1 MAKPQDTFPL
11 SKKLGLFLGPLA
23 CIFILLLPTVP
34 PLSPEG
40 QRVIAIAVLML
51 TWWVTEAV
59 QLPVT
64 ALLPIVLLPLLGVSQ
79 DIAEAT
85 SAYSNPIIFL
95 FMGGFMIAL
104 ALEKWNLHRR
114 IALGIVQRTGTDAN
128 GILLGFMLAT
138 AFLSMWISNTATAVM
153 MLPIASSMIKILK
166 DSLPEEDP
174 KMRNFSL
181 VMMLGIAYSANIGGV
196 ATIVGTP
203 PNSVLA
209 SIFLAQYGYEISFA
223 SWFMIGLPFSTLL
236 LLLTYVLLVKIIY
249 PNRLGKFEASEAIIQ
264 EELNKL
270 GKPSLGEQLTLLVF
284 VLTALLWIFR
294 GGINWLIPGLGL
306 NDPMIAV
313 LGTIVL
319 FVLPVSWKKGEFIL
333 HWNDTKNL
341 PWGILLLFGGG
352 LALASAMEKTG
363 LIQLIAGSVGEQKGL
378 DIFWITLLLSFT
390 ILMLTEVMS
399 NVALVTVMI
408 PVVAGIA
415 ISLGENPLLL
425 TIPITIASSC
435 AFMLPMATP
444 PNAIVFASGN
454 IEVNQMIKAG
464 IYLNILSVIVI
475 MLICWLLLPFAF
487 EIEIGVLPSWL
498 KS

>member
-1 MAKPQDTFPL
+1 MTNQQNTFPL
-11 SKKLGLFLGPLA
+11 SKKIGLFLGPVAFL
-23 CIFILLLPTVP
+23 CILLLPTLP
-34 PLSPEG
+34 PLTPEG
-40 QRVIAIAVLML
+40 QGVIAVAIWML
-51 TWWVTEAV
+51 TWWISEAA

-64 ALLPIVLLPLLGVSQ
+64 ALLPIILLPLLGISKN
-79 DIAEAT
+79 IEEAT
-85 SAYSNPIIFL
+85 SSYANPVIFL

-114 IALGIVQRTGTDAN
+114 IALSIVQRIGTNAD

-174 KMRNFSL
+174 KMANFSL

-209 SIFLAQYGYEISFA
+209 SIFLGQYGYEISFA
-223 SWFMIGLPFSTLL
+223 NWFVIGLPFSTLL
-236 LLLTYVLLVKIIY
+236 LLLTYVILVKIIY
-249 PNRLGKFEASEAIIQ
+249 PNHLGRFEASEAIIQ
-264 EELNKL
+264 EELDKL
-270 GKPSLGEQLTLLVF
+270 GKPSLGERLTLLVF
-284 VLTALLWIFR
+284 VLTASLWIFR
-294 GGINWLIPGLGL
+294 GGINWLVPGLGL
-306 NDPMIAV
+306 NDPMIAM
-313 LGTIVL
+313 LGTVVL
-319 FVLPVSWKKGEFIL
+319 FILPVSWKQGKFIL
-333 HWNDTKNL
+333 SWEDTKNL

-352 LALASAMEKTG
+352 LSLAAAMEKTG
-363 LIQLIAGSVGEQKGL
+363 LIQLIAGSVSEQRGL
-378 DIFWITLLLSFT
+378 DIFWITFLLSFT
-390 ILMLTEVMS
+390 VLMLTEVMS

-415 ISLGENPLLL
+415 ISLGENPLLF
-425 TIPITIASSC
+425 TIPVTMASSC

-454 IEVNQMIKAG
+454 IEVSQMIKAG
-464 IYLNILSVIVI
+464 IYLNIISVVVI
-475 MLICWLLLPFAF
+475 MLVCWTILPFAF
-487 EIEIGVLPSWL
+487 EIEMGTLPQWA
-498 KS
+498 K